1 MRLKTYTART
11 MSDAM
16 DIVRRELGDEA
27 IIVATESLREGRE
40 VSITAALEDEPL
52 CSDDDWAWDF
62 DDAEDLPDTDD
73 IRDSLAFHGVPD
85 GLANK
90 LLLASEMFAGEPPV
104 TALGGALDDYFAFH
118 PIAEHTLQRPI
129 MLVGPPGVG
138 KTLTCAKLLTRAH
151 QSGLNALA
159 VTADAKRAGGAEELR
174 VFADILGTELRTAD
188 TPQDLAHA
196 LAHMP
201 DKFTIIDTPGINPF
215 SHADTEH
222 ISELV
227 KAAKAEPILVVAA
240 GGDPYE
246 AAEIADSFAGLG
258 VRRMICTKMDTS
270 RRFGGL
276 LAAAGAGRLAFS
288 EVSVSD
294 QVANGLS
301 PINPMSLARLL
312 VPWELPNAFNSC
324 AA

>member
-16 DIVRRELGDEA
+16 DTVRRELGDDA
-27 IIVATESLREGRE
+27 IIVATESSREGRE

-52 CSDDDWAWDF
+52 CTDDEWAWDL
-62 DDAEDLPDTDD
+62 DDSEDLPDTDD
-73 IRDSLAFHGVPD
+73 ISHSLAFHGVPD

-90 LLLASEMFAGEPPV
+90 LLLAAQMFAGEPPV

-118 PIAEHTLQRPI
+118 AVAEPTLKQPI

-138 KTLTCAKLLTRAH
+138 KTLTCAKILTRAH
-151 QSGLNALA
+151 QQGLNTLA
-159 VTADAKRAGGAEELR
+159 VTADAKRAGGVEELR
-174 VFADILGTELRTAD
+174 VFADILGTELMTGD
-188 TPQDLAHA
+188 TPHDLAAA
-196 LAHMP
+196 LALMP
-201 DKFTIIDTPGINPF
+201 DRITVIDTPGVNPF
-215 SHADTEH
+215 SHADTDH
-222 ISELV
+222 ISELI
-227 KAAKAEPILVVAA
+227 KAVHAEPILVVSA

-246 AAEIADSFAGLG
+246 AGEIADSFAGLG
-258 VRRMICTKMDTS
+258 VRRLICTKLDTS

-276 LAAAGAGRLAFS
+276 LAAAAAGRMAFS

-294 QVANGLS
+294 QVANGLA